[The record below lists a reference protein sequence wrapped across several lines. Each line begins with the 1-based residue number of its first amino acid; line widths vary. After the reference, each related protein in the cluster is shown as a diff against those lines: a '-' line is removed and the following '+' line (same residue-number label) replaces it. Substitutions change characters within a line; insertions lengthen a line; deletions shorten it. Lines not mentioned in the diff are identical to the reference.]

1 MTIIISRPLP
11 GKFQLKVKGRQV
23 FPGGLYRLLSRN
35 EKTTGDP
42 IEPARGF
49 CSSIDN
55 RPSTDFTPVR
65 QAKKAAKPKVKT

>member
-1 MTIIISRPLP
+1 L
-11 GKFQLKVKGRQV
+11 GKFRLKIKAGRAIPAAFIV
-23 FPGGLYRLLSRN
+23 YFP
-35 EKTTGDP
+35 ETKKTTGAQ

-49 CSSIDN
+49 SSSIDN